1 MKLLRTPLFN
11 AASDDGSENG
21 GAGAVSVDLAAAI
34 AQVENRTLPMGQR
47 LASAL
52 AALQGIDPTNQ
63 LAAIQE
69 QLTQAQARTTEL
81 EQQLSTAQADLVT
94 VRAELAARE
103 QDVNDLQTRN
113 AELEQANADLT
124 AREQDLEARADAKA
138 AEKVAA
144 LGFPANRLPA
154 ANGQQ
159 ATEGEEK
166 IAELREQL
174 AKETDPGKRGKIA
187 LEIRK
192 AQEALHGSN

>member
-1 MKLLRTPLFN
+1 MKLRTPLFN

-21 GAGAVSVDLAAAI
+21 GAGAAPVNLAEVI
-34 AQVENRTLPMGQR
+34 AQVEDRTMPLGQR
-47 LASAL
+47 LSTAAKAL
-52 AALQGIDPTNQ
+52 RGIDPTNQ

-69 QLTQAQARTTEL
+69 QLTQSQARTTEL

>member
-1 MKLLRTPLFN
+1 MKLRTPLFN
-11 AASDDGSENG
+11 AAADDGSNNG
-21 GAGAVSVDLAAAI
+21 GAGAAPVNLAEVI
-34 AQVENRTLPMGQR
+34 AQVENRTLPLGQR
-47 LASAL
+47 LSTAAKAL
-52 AALQGIDPTNQ
+52 RGIDPTNQ

-113 AELEQANADLT
+113 AELEQLNADLT

-166 IAELREQL
+166 IAELRDQL

-192 AQEALHGSN
+192 VQEAQHGSN

>member
-11 AASDDGSENG
+11 AATDDGSENG
-21 GAGAVSVDLAAAI
+21 GAGAAPVNLAEVI
-34 AQVENRTLPMGQR
+34 AQVENRTLPLGQR
-47 LASAL
+47 LSTAAKAL
-52 AALQGIDPTNQ
+52 RGIDPTNQ

-159 ATEGEEK
+159 AAEGEEK

-187 LEIRK
+187 LEIK
-192 AQEALHGSN
+192 QVLAAMHGTN